1 VEFERLFAETP
12 NALATRVA
20 AYLDHPVREPE
31 VAEDEA
37 AATKSASAA

>member
-20 AYLDHPVREPE
+20 AYLNHPVKEPE
-31 VAEDEA
+31 VAEDEPKA
-37 AATKSASAA
+37 VSAA